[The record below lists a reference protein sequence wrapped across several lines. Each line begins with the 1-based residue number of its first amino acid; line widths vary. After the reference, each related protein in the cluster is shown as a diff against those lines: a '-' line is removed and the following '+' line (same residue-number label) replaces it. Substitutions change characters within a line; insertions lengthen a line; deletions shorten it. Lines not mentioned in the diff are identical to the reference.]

1 MTARKIVVA
10 AARHTLRSHAI
21 AMSFLNSRLQHYA
34 MKNSLFAGDRTA
46 LVAVTQ
52 GRVLEICF
60 EAGKNL
66 HYYSP
71 WVTSLSVVCLDGA
84 PAAPQRDA
92 NDRGLPVERI
102 FPGADAIKLP
112 FEDCSF
118 DWVVTTLT
126 LCRMP
131 DPEMILAEV
140 RRVLKPSGAYLFLEH
155 GRSEE
160 PSMRRRQS
168 RLRKIWLEIGGCDL
182 DRDIAEVIR
191 AAGLRL
197 EKMERYQLGRPK
209 FLSTMCRG
217 LARRD

>member
-1 MTARKIVVA
+1 
-10 AARHTLRSHAI
+10 
-21 AMSFLNSRLQHYA
+21 MSLLKSRLQHYA

-60 EAGKNL
+60 DIAKNL

-84 PAAPQRDA
+84 PSASEHDA
-92 NDRGLPVERI
+92 NDRGLAVERI
-102 FPGADAIKLP
+102 FLGNDAVKLP
-112 FEDCSF
+112 FEDRTF

-126 LCRMP
+126 LCRMKH
-131 DPEMILAEV
+131 PEAILAEV
-140 RRVLKPSGAYLFLEH
+140 RRALKPTGAYVFLEH
-155 GRSEE
+155 GRSPD

-168 RLRKIWLEIGGCDL
+168 RLRNLWLEVGGCDI
-182 DRDIAEVIR
+182 DRDIEELIR
-191 AAGLRL
+191 AADLRL
-197 EKMERYQLGRPK
+197 EKFERYQLGWPK

-217 LARRD
+217 LARLR